1 MIIDA
6 TFWVAISFFIF
17 LGVLIYFKI
26 PQKIIS
32 TLDETINSI
41 KNEVDNAEIL
51 KDESKN
57 ILSEYEKKISNAK
70 KEVKQMIDVAT
81 EEADKSV
88 LKTNEEFHT
97 QMENRKKNTDDR
109 IKQMKNQALKDIKNA
124 SVKISIQ
131 AVEVLLKNSL
141 DKNKLNKIFTSSIE
155 ETKSALL
162 RKPTQ
167 INNLNTQKK

>member
-26 PQKIIS
+26 PQKIIGALNES
-32 TLDETINSI
+32 INSI
-41 KNEVDNAEIL
+41 KNEVNNAETL
-51 KDESKN
+51 KEESKN

-70 KEVKQMIDVAT
+70 NEVKQMIDVAT

-88 LKTNEEFHT
+88 LKANEEFHI
-97 QMENRKKNTDDR
+97 QMENRKRNTEDR
-109 IKQMKNQALKDIKNA
+109 IKQMKNQALKDVKNA
-124 SVKISIQ
+124 SVKISVQ

-155 ETKSALL
+155 ETKSAL
-162 RKPTQ
+162 
-167 INNLNTQKK
+167 KKKST